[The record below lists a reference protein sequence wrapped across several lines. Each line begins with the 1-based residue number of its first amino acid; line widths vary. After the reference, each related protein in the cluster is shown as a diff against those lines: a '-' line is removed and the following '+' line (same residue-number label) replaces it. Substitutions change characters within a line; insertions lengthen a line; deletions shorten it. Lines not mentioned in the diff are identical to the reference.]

1 MLLLGVDGG
10 GTYTR
15 AAVAAPDGRLL
26 GRGEAGSAN
35 TATAGA
41 QSAGRAIT
49 AAVAAACA
57 AANAAPADIGAGCF
71 GMAGLDRPDDE
82 PVFRGVMEA
91 QGLGGAS
98 ALVNDAVIAWAAATG
113 GAPGIAVVA
122 GTGSIAYGR
131 NARGGEHRAGGWGA
145 PIGDEGSAY
154 WIACEAI
161 RLVLAGVDRR
171 LPPTALAHPLAQAA
185 GLREPADLCLLA
197 RADGHADGRPTEAA
211 LAALAPVVA
220 QAAAEGQPEAEAIV
234 RAAARH
240 LVRLAGAVA
249 HALGMRGT
257 RPDVFGLGSVLAP
270 AAAGPT
276 PVARAVDRMLRRS
289 LGVPLRSTPHPPLAG
304 ALALAHAGGLGHVPD
319 PQVLQRWAAALCGS

>member
-10 GTYTR
+10 GTRTR
-15 AAVAAPDGRLL
+15 AAVADLDGRVL
-26 GRGEAGSAN
+26 GRGEAGAAN
-35 TATAGA
+35 AATAGV
-41 QSAGRAIT
+41 QSAGRAIA

-57 AANAAPADIGAGCF
+57 TAGVVPGDVAAACF
-71 GMAGLDRPDDE
+71 GLAGLDRPDDE
-82 PVFRGVMEA
+82 PVFRRVVAA
-91 QGLGGAS
+91 QGIGGECG
-98 ALVNDAVIAWAAATG
+98 LVNDAVIAWAGATG
-113 GAPGIAVVA
+113 GRPGIAVVA

-131 NARGGEHRAGGWGA
+131 NRTGGEHRAGGWGA

-171 LPPTALAHPLAQAA
+171 QPPTDLAQPLTLAA
-185 GLREPADLCLLA
+185 GLRTPADLCLLA
-197 RADGHADGRPTEAA
+197 RADGHLDGRPAEAA
-211 LAALAPVVA
+211 IAALAPVVV
-220 QAAAEGQPEAEAIV
+220 QAAADGQPDAEVIV

-240 LVRLAGAVA
+240 LVRLVSAVA

-270 AAAGPT
+270 TAAGPT
-276 PVARAVDRMLRRS
+276 PVARAADRTLRRS

-304 ALALAHAGGLGHVPD
+304 ALALAHGEGLGRP
-319 PQVLQRWAAALCGS
+319 PEQLILERWAAGLC